1 MNTTPVRLLAFVA
14 LLTLPGTAVLGDA
27 ATHAQ
32 FLKERDVV
40 LAQIVSQ
47 EEGRVASGVGDEG
60 AVLAAK
66 LALFSFRRDVAITKE
81 EEELKQQMLIVE
93 MYEQKLAVVKAH
105 AATGV
110 AGSVDVLRA
119 TDAVLAA
126 KQLLEEIKGDGKSG
140 QH

>member
-1 MNTTPVRLLAFVA
+1 M
-14 LLTLPGTAVLGDA
+14 
-27 ATHAQ
+27 
-32 FLKERDVV
+32 

>member
-1 MNTTPVRLLAFVA
+1 MA
-14 LLTLPGTAVLGDA
+14 LLILPSAAVLGDA
-27 ATHAQ
+27 AAHAQ
-32 FLKERDVV
+32 LLKERDVV

-47 EEGRVASGVGDEG
+47 EEGRVASGVGDDG
-60 AVLAAK
+60 AVFAAK
-66 LALFSFRRDVAITKE
+66 LALFSFRRDGAATK

-110 AGSVDVLRA
+110 VGSVDVLRA
-119 TDAVLAA
+119 TEAVLAA
-126 KQLLEEIKGDGKSG
+126 KQLLEEIKGDGKSV

>member
-27 ATHAQ
+27 APHAQ
-32 FLKERDVV
+32 LLKERDVV

-60 AVLAAK
+60 AVFAAK
-66 LALFSFRRDVAITKE
+66 LALFSFRRDVAVTKE
-81 EEELKQQMLIVE
+81 ETLKQQMLIVE
-93 MYEQKLAVVKAH
+93 LYEQKLAVVKAH
-105 AATGV
+105 VATGV
-110 AGSVDVLRA
+110 VGSVDVLRA

-126 KQLLEEIKGDGKSG
+126 KQLLEEIKGDGKSV